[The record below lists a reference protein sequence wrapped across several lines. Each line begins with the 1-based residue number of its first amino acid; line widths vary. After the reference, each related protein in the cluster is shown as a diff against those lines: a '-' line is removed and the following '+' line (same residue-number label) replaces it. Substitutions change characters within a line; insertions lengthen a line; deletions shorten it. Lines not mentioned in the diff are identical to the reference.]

1 MSIVLSFVTLVA
13 AVALTWLWRQG
24 VAEKPWLETG
34 AVTRIPSPGRQPT
47 GRVGLSVLLI
57 VAGGLFAL
65 AGSAVTMR
73 MGYADWFEMRLP
85 RVVWLGTALLALS
98 SIALQAAVFAA
109 RRGDGP
115 GLSRWIGTG
124 AASMTAFLF
133 AQGLAWARMAESGQG
148 LAATPG
154 ASFFYLI
161 SGLHGLHIFGG
172 LLALARVASR
182 LREGPG
188 HAARA
193 VTLCAIY
200 WHFLLIVWIAML
212 AILTGWASDAA
223 SLCRAI
229 LS

>member
-1 MSIVLSFVTLVA
+1 MSIVLGFVALVA
-13 AVALTWLWRQG
+13 VIALTWLWRQG
-24 VAEKPWLETG
+24 VAERPWLETG
-34 AVTRIPSPGRQPT
+34 AVTRSPSPGSQPT
-47 GRVGLSVLLI
+47 GRAGLGVFLI

-85 RVVWLGTALLALS
+85 RVVWAGTALLALS
-98 SIALQAAVFAA
+98 SLALQAAVFAA

-115 GLSRWIGTG
+115 GLARWVGAG
-124 AASMTAFLF
+124 AASMAAFLL
-133 AQGLAWARMAESGQG
+133 AQGLAWARMVETGQG

-161 SGLHGLHIFGG
+161 SGLHGLHILGG
-172 LLALARVASR
+172 LVALARVATR
-182 LREGPG
+182 LRAGPD
-188 HAARA
+188 AAAPA
-193 VTLCAIY
+193 VALCAIY

-223 SLCRAI
+223 ALCRAI

>member
-1 MSIVLSFVTLVA
+1 MSIVLSFVALVA
-13 AVALTWLWRQG
+13 VIALTWLWRQG
-24 VAEKPWLETG
+24 VAERPWLETG
-34 AVTRIPSPGRQPT
+34 AVTRSPSPGGQPT
-47 GRVGLSVLLI
+47 GPAGLGVFLI

-85 RVVWLGTALLALS
+85 RVVWAGTALLALS
-98 SIALQAAVFAA
+98 SLALQAAVFAA
-109 RRGDGP
+109 RRNDGP
-115 GLSRWIGTG
+115 GLARWIGAG
-124 AASMTAFLF
+124 AASMAAFLL
-133 AQGLAWARMAESGQG
+133 AQGLAWARMVETGQG

-161 SGLHGLHIFGG
+161 SGLHGLHILGG
-172 LLALARVASR
+172 LVALARVATR
-182 LREGPG
+182 LRAGPG
-188 HAARA
+188 AAAPA
-193 VTLCAIY
+193 VALCAIY

-223 SLCRAI
+223 ALCRAI

>member
-1 MSIVLSFVTLVA
+1 MSIVLGFVALVA
-13 AVALTWLWRQG
+13 VIALTWLWRQG
-24 VAEKPWLETG
+24 VAERPWLETG
-34 AVTRIPSPGRQPT
+34 AVTRSPSPGGQPT
-47 GRVGLSVLLI
+47 GRTGLGVFLI

-85 RVVWLGTALLALS
+85 RVVWAGTALLALS
-98 SIALQAAVFAA
+98 SLALQAAVFAA

-115 GLSRWIGTG
+115 GLASWIGAG
-124 AASMTAFLF
+124 AASMAAFLL
-133 AQGLAWARMAESGQG
+133 AQGLAWARMAETGQG

-161 SGLHGLHIFGG
+161 SGLHGLHILGG
-172 LLALARVASR
+172 LVALARVATR
-182 LREGPG
+182 LRRGPG
-188 HAARA
+188 AAAPA
-193 VTLCAIY
+193 VALCTIY

-223 SLCRAI
+223 ALCRAI

>member
-1 MSIVLSFVTLVA
+1 MSIVLGFVALVA
-13 AVALTWLWRQG
+13 VIALTWLWRQG
-24 VAEKPWLETG
+24 VAERPWLETG
-34 AVTRIPSPGRQPT
+34 AVTRSPSPGGQPT
-47 GRVGLSVLLI
+47 GRAGLGVFLI

-85 RVVWLGTALLALS
+85 RVVWAGTALLALS
-98 SIALQAAVFAA
+98 SLALQAAVFAA

-115 GLSRWIGTG
+115 GLARWIGAG
-124 AASMTAFLF
+124 AASMAAFLL
-133 AQGLAWARMAESGQG
+133 AQGLAWARMVETGQG
-148 LAATPG
+148 LAASPG

-161 SGLHGLHIFGG
+161 SGLHGLHILGG
-172 LLALARVASR
+172 LVALARVATR
-182 LREGPG
+182 LRAGPG
-188 HAARA
+188 AAAPA
-193 VTLCAIY
+193 VALCAIY

-223 SLCRAI
+223 ALCRAI

>member
-1 MSIVLSFVTLVA
+1 MSIVLGFVALVA
-13 AVALTWLWRQG
+13 VIALTWLWRQG
-24 VAEKPWLETG
+24 VAERPWLETG
-34 AVTRIPSPGRQPT
+34 AVTRSPSPGGQPT
-47 GRVGLSVLLI
+47 GRAGLGVFLI

-85 RVVWLGTALLALS
+85 RVVWAGTALLALS
-98 SIALQAAVFAA
+98 SLALQAAVFAA

-115 GLSRWIGTG
+115 GLARWIGAG
-124 AASMTAFLF
+124 AASMAAFLLV
-133 AQGLAWARMAESGQG
+133 QGLTWARMVDTGQG

-161 SGLHGLHIFGG
+161 SGLHGLHILGG
-172 LLALARVASR
+172 LVALARVATR
-182 LREGPG
+182 LRAGPG
-188 HAARA
+188 AAAPA
-193 VTLCAIY
+193 VALCAIY

-223 SLCRAI
+223 ALCRAI

>member
-1 MSIVLSFVTLVA
+1 MSIVLGFVALVA
-13 AVALTWLWRQG
+13 VIALTWLWRQG
-24 VAEKPWLETG
+24 VAERPWLETG
-34 AVTRIPSPGRQPT
+34 AVTRSPSPGSQPT
-47 GRVGLSVLLI
+47 GRAGLGVFLI

-85 RVVWLGTALLALS
+85 RVVWAGTALLALS
-98 SIALQAAVFAA
+98 SLALQAAVFAA
-109 RRGDGP
+109 RRGDEP
-115 GLSRWIGTG
+115 GLARWIGAG
-124 AASMTAFLF
+124 AASMAAFLL
-133 AQGLAWARMAESGQG
+133 AQELAWARMAETGQG

-161 SGLHGLHIFGG
+161 SGLHGLHILGG
-172 LLALARVASR
+172 LVALARVATR
-182 LREGPG
+182 LRAGPG
-188 HAARA
+188 AAAPA
-193 VTLCAIY
+193 VALCAIY

-223 SLCRAI
+223 ALCRAI